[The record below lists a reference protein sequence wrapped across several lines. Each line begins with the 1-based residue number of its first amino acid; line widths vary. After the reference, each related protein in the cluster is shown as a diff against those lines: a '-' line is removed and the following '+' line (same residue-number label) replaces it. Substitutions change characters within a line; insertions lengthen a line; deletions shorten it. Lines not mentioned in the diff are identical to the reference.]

1 VVFEPMKRFEL
12 VRQILERSVGGK
24 DIFAHGNF
32 WRALSL
38 QEFISKSVFG
48 LPLVKARDAANS
60 NLIHALRGRKP
71 FGADLSPRPPG
82 ARYRRM
88 PAGKDPVPER
98 DIVFIERWIDDGC
111 PDEEIEEVRAFAED
125 EGLRTL
131 AREDEGLGKYV
142 TFFRSFD
149 YFFMYDIGSHP
160 ETGSAIGEFFGIGE
174 AWPGWNLS
182 FEVKAWSDLVSLP
195 QSRAPILRLS
205 EDQLRIMRDFFG
217 DPMSAD
223 ELNLAFWH
231 FGRGTLPLDELRPSD
246 KKHQMNGTGMW
257 LSWLAFADAAIR
269 TDTEPQGWET
279 VGRAVALGMVGDSLF
294 RADRA
299 PNERLR
305 IVRYK
310 AGQPRLKETII
321 GDLAPL
327 KGEQLLARLIDLS
340 REAWGADAIS

>member
-1 VVFEPMKRFEL
+1 
-12 VRQILERSVGGK
+12 
-24 DIFAHGNF
+24 
-32 WRALSL
+32 
-38 QEFISKSVFG
+38 
-48 LPLVKARDAANS
+48 
-60 NLIHALRGRKP
+60 
-71 FGADLSPRPPG
+71 
-82 ARYRRM
+82 
-88 PAGKDPVPER
+88 
-98 DIVFIERWIDDGC
+98 
-111 PDEEIEEVRAFAED
+111 
-125 EGLRTL
+125 
-131 AREDEGLGKYV
+131 
-142 TFFRSFD
+142 
-149 YFFMYDIGSHP
+149 
-160 ETGSAIGEFFGIGE
+160 
-174 AWPGWNLS
+174 
-182 FEVKAWSDLVSLP
+182 
-195 QSRAPILRLS
+195 
-205 EDQLRIMRDFFG
+205 MRDFFG

-294 RADRA
+294 RTDRA